1 MWNVQRGDR
10 EGIAPLALGG
20 PRRLW
25 PAGSLQAPLPRC
37 SGGKVGLERG
47 SGGCGNRKHGLWV
60 RLSRSPAA
68 VSSEYRP
75 RRDTLAF
82 ASWVFNGPD
91 ALICFISS
99 EAPQG

>member
-1 MWNVQRGDR
+1 MASRQPRSSSSQVLWG
-10 EGIAPLALGG
+10 EGG
-20 PRRLW
+20 P
-25 PAGSLQAPLPRC
+25 
-37 SGGKVGLERG
+37 GKEQW
-47 SGGCGNRKHGLWV
+47 KHGLWV

-68 VSSEYRP
+68 VSSQYRP

-91 ALICFISS
+91 ALICFIRS